1 RRRRRRRRWRRRWR
15 RWWWWWWRWWRLR
28 HRDRRGAVLPFA
40 RRGDRRRAGCLPGD
54 ESRRVDGRDGRTAAR
69 PRDRAPSERVAA
81 RVPRG
86 RGELHGLIHLD
97 RRRRRRDIDRG
108 DRWGRRGWRWWRR
121 RDVER
126 VARRGGER
134 SRRRLERV
142 AGPRLVDAQVAE
154 RRDPRGG
161 GDGDRAVERTA

>member
-1 RRRRRRRRWRRRWR
+1 VDAGRLIGRRRRRRWRGRR
-15 RWWWWWWRWWRLR
+15 RWWWWWWWRWRLR

-54 ESRRVDGRDGRTAAR
+54 ESRRVDGRDGRITAR
-69 PRDRAPSERVAA
+69 PGDRAPSERVAA

-108 DRWGRRGWRWWRR
+108 DRWGRRWRR
-121 RDVER
+121 RWRRWRRRWRRVDVER
-126 VARRGGER
+126 VTRRCSELPRAGR
-134 SRRRLERV
+134 ERV
-142 AGPRLVDAQVAE
+142 PGPLL
-154 RRDPRGG
+154 
-161 GDGDRAVERTA
+161 